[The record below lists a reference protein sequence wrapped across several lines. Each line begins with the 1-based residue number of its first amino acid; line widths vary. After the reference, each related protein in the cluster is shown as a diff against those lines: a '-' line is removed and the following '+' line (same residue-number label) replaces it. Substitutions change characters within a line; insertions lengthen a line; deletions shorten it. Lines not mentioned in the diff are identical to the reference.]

1 MIGGVDMSTPAGFVT
16 GEIFSLTAPIAII
29 VLLAG
34 MGGRAMAGE
43 EELHTMGLL
52 LGNPVARSEVVVR
65 KAVAML
71 AYAIAFGLA
80 TAAGVWIGVLLGG
93 QEEISL
99 SGVVSTA
106 ALLALFGLVF
116 GGVALLVGAATGRR
130 RISTWATTGVAVA
143 TWFMFTFLPLTES
156 ARGAA
161 DFSPFQWYL
170 GTDPMV
176 NGMDWTGAALLA
188 ATFVVLVAVS
198 IPLFERRD
206 LRG

>member
-1 MIGGVDMSTPAGFVT
+1 
-16 GEIFSLTAPIAII
+16 
-29 VLLAG
+29 
-34 MGGRAMAGE
+34 
-43 EELHTMGLL
+43 
-52 LGNPVARSEVVVR
+52 
-65 KAVAML
+65 
-71 AYAIAFGLA
+71 LA

-188 ATFVVLVAVS
+188 ATFVVLVAVA